1 MNFQANYAGLNDDE
15 LLAIA
20 ASRADLVQ
28 EAAFAMDSEMARR
41 GLSYQEARTRER
53 EAARLE
59 FREATRHHSARKR
72 SKYFV
77 AKANGWM
84 LLLLAVS
91 VPLLVFALVLFHLV
105 PKEWYFPI
113 LGVCMGAVIAV
124 SAVQP
129 WLRQTVSFWISL
141 VASCTVQL
149 FVGYWISAH
158 LAPQSRGESKGAAF
172 LAIVSGYAVGI
183 PLFRLLQK
191 LEPSQESRLRS
202 E

>member
-1 MNFQANYAGLNDDE
+1 VNFQANYATLSDDE
-15 LLAIA
+15 LLAIGA
-20 ASRADLVQ
+20 GRADLVR
-28 EAAFAMDSEMARR
+28 EAAFALDSEVARR
-41 GLSYQEARTRER
+41 GLSYQEARTRKR
-53 EAARLE
+53 QAARLE
-59 FREATRHHSARKR
+59 FKEATRHHRARKR

-77 AKANGWM
+77 ASLNGWM
-84 LLLLAVS
+84 LLLI
-91 VPLLVFALVLFHLV
+91 ALGIPMLFFVLMFSHLV
-105 PKEWYFPI
+105 PEKWSFPI
-113 LGVCMGAVIAV
+113 LTVSMGGVIAV

-149 FVGYWISAH
+149 LVGHWISAY
-158 LAPQSRGESKGAAF
+158 LAPQSRGESKGAVS